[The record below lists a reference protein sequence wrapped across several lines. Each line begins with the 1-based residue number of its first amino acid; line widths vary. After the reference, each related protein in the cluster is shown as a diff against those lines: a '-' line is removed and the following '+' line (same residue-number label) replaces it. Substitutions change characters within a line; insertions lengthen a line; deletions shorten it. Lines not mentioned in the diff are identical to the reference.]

1 MDLEPESRVGGYRLI
16 RVVGEGG
23 FGVVYLAEQLEP
35 VKRLVALKI
44 IKLGMDTR
52 QVVGRFQAER
62 QALALMDHPGIARV
76 FDAGATETGRPYF
89 VMEFVEGVPITRYAD
104 QQRLSIAERL
114 ELFMKVCDA
123 VQHAHQKGVIHRDLK
138 PSNILVAAQ
147 QGQATPKIIDFG
159 LAKATHAELTD
170 KSLITQFQQLIGT
183 PAYMSP
189 EQVEWGAVDVD
200 TRSDIYS
207 LGVLLYELLT
217 GTTPFD
223 TRELLRGGMAET
235 ARRIREQDPP
245 RPSARLRSANSAEL
259 AAVARRRHVS
269 PEKLPGQVQGDL
281 DCIVMKA
288 LEKNRMRRYET
299 ANALAL
305 DIRRH
310 LSSEPVRARPP
321 TALYQFQKLVGRN
334 KLVFA
339 SAAAVV
345 AALAIGLGI
354 ASVALV
360 KERLARQ
367 LASNRAEESRQ
378 RLVRLNVATG
388 NKLVDE
394 GDDFNALLWFVEAL
408 RLDEGDAAR
417 SDVHRRRIGSILRRA
432 PQLTHLW
439 WHEDGVLSVQ
449 FSPDGQRVAS
459 ASWDRTARIW
469 DARTGLLAAPIFRND
484 TRLQDVRFTL
494 DGRRILT
501 MDVDGRVRLWDAQ
514 TGQPF
519 GPALPTAAHWEA
531 LDLSRDGR
539 WFLAGVTNGVQLFD
553 ATNGAALGPV
563 IPMSNIIHVLR
574 FSPDGRSALAGGEKE
589 VARIL
594 EMPSGR
600 TRWKLA
606 GTAGLQ
612 AAGFSPDAR
621 RVATV
626 TLREL
631 LVWDTSTGELAWPA
645 TRPGGDLM
653 ACQFSPDSQWLGVA
667 SWNRFA
673 RLFDAATGVPVG
685 VPMRHPNPVSD
696 CPFSPDG
703 RWLMTA
709 SRDGTARVW
718 RPQTGEPLS
727 PPLPHASGVFA
738 VGFAPDSARLV
749 TSSQDHSVRV
759 WDLCTNA
766 AARLSL
772 RHPQPVRRVQFSP
785 EGTRLLTVA
794 DDTEA
799 RIWDAQS
806 GALLV
811 RLPHQHRVV
820 AASFS
825 HDGQRVVTGTSG
837 GSVSLWDARRAVE
850 LIPTLQ
856 LSNGISEVA
865 FSPDGQRFLTAGGE
879 RARVWSAL
887 TGEAVTAWLTH
898 SNSILH
904 AAFSPDGRRVVTA
917 GLDSIAQI
925 WDAQT
930 GAPVCPPMKH
940 PSRVAWA
947 AFSPEGRRVVT
958 ACDDPQEVPRF
969 AQVWDAETGHSLG
982 PPLRHDNGVT
992 HAEFS
997 PDGKRVVTASTD
1009 DHAMIWDSQTGQ
1021 ALVAQLQHQ
1030 DDLPHAFFSPDGRLL
1045 LTVSFDHTAR
1055 VWDGMT
1061 GAPVTAPLAHEG
1073 RVLFGAWSPSGREV
1087 ATGGDDGT
1095 VRVWDVSPSPATLTQ
1110 LRREAELLSAH
1121 RIEADL
1127 GSVPLTAE
1135 EMKQRWAERKRP

>member
-1 MDLEPESRVGGYRLI
+1 MDLEPDGRVGGYRLI
-16 RVVGEGG
+16 RPVGEGG

-35 VKRLVALKI
+35 VKRQVALKI

-52 QVVGRFQAER
+52 QVVARFEAER

-89 VMEFVEGVPITRYAD
+89 VMEFVEGVPITHYAD
-104 QQRLSIAERL
+104 QQRLAIAERL
-114 ELFMKVCDA
+114 ELFIKVCDA
-123 VQHAHQKGVIHRDLK
+123 VQHAHQKGVIHRDIK
-138 PSNILVAAQ
+138 PSNILVAV
-147 QGQATPKIIDFG
+147 QGTPKIIDFG
-159 LAKATHAELTD
+159 LVKATHAELTD
-170 KSLITQFQQLIGT
+170 KTLITQFQQLIGT

-217 GTTPFD
+217 GWTPFD
-223 TRELLRGGMAET
+223 TRELLRGGMGEA

-245 RPSARLRSANSAEL
+245 KPSARLRSANPVEL
-259 AAVARRRHVS
+259 AEVARRRQVS
-269 PEKLPGQVQGDL
+269 PEKMPRQLHGDL

-310 LSSEPVRARPP
+310 LNSEPVRARPP

-334 KLVFA
+334 KLAVA
-339 SAAAVV
+339 SAAAVMS
-345 AALAIGLGI
+345 ALVIGLGI
-354 ASVALV
+354 ATVALV
-360 KERLARQ
+360 KERRARQ

-417 SDVHRRRIGSILRRA
+417 TDIHRRRIGSILRRA
-432 PQLTHLW
+432 PQLTRLW
-439 WHEDGVLSVQ
+439 WHEDQVLSVQ
-449 FSPDGQRVAS
+449 FSPDGRRVVS

-469 DARTGLLAAPIFRND
+469 DSRTGQLAAPILQND
-484 TRLQDVRFTL
+484 TGLEDVRFTL

-501 MDVDGRVRLWDAQ
+501 MDPDGRVRLWDAQ

-563 IPMSNIIHVLR
+563 IPLSNIIQVLR
-574 FSPDGRSALAGGEKE
+574 FSPDGRSALVGGERDD
-589 VARIL
+589 ARIL
-594 EMPSGR
+594 ETPSGR

-606 GTAGLQ
+606 GTAGLHV
-612 AAGFSPDAR
+612 ASFSPDAR
-621 RVATV
+621 RVATA
-626 TLREL
+626 TRTEL
-631 LVWDTSTGELAWPA
+631 FVWDTSTGELVWPV
-645 TRPGGDLM
+645 TRPGGDMM
-653 ACQFSPDSQWLGVA
+653 ACRFSPDSQWLAVA
-667 SWNRFA
+667 SWDRFA
-673 RLFDAATGVPVG
+673 RLFDAATGAPVG
-685 VPMRHPNPVSD
+685 VPMRHPNPVTD

-703 RWLMTA
+703 RCLATA
-709 SRDGTARVW
+709 SRDGTARAW
-718 RPQTGEPLS
+718 SPQTGEPLS
-727 PPLPHASGVFA
+727 PPLPHAGGVFA
-738 VGFAPDSARLV
+738 VSFAPDSARLV
-749 TSSQDHSVRV
+749 TASQDHSLRV
-759 WDLCTNA
+759 WELRTNG
-766 AARLSL
+766 AARLTL

-785 EGTRLLTVA
+785 DGTRLLTVA
-794 DDTEA
+794 SDTEA
-799 RIWDAQS
+799 RIWDAEN
-806 GALLV
+806 GELLA
-811 RLPHQHRVV
+811 RLPHKHRVL

-825 HDGQRVVTGTSG
+825 PDGQCVVTGTSG
-837 GSVSLWDARRAVE
+837 GSVSLWDASRAVE
-850 LIPTLQ
+850 LIPTRQ
-856 LSNGISEVA
+856 LSNAISTVA
-865 FSPDGQRFLTAGGE
+865 FSLDGQRFLSAGAE

-887 TGEAVTAWLTH
+887 TGEAVTPWLAH
-898 SNSILH
+898 SNSIVH
-904 AAFSPDGRRVVTA
+904 AAFSPNGRCVVTG
-917 GLDSIAQI
+917 GLDAMAQV

-930 GAPVCPPMKH
+930 GAPVGPPLKH
-940 PSRVAWA
+940 PCGVAWA
-947 AFSPEGRRVVT
+947 AFSADGRRVVT
-958 ACDDPQEVPRF
+958 ACTDTQEVPRF
-969 AQVWDAETGHSLG
+969 AQVWDAATGQPIG
-982 PPLRHDNGVT
+982 PPLRHDAGVV

-997 PDGKRVVTASTD
+997 PDGKRVVTCSID

-1030 DDLPHAFFSPDGRLL
+1030 DDVLHAFFSPDGRLL
-1045 LTVSFDHTAR
+1045 LTVSWDHTAR
-1055 VWDGMT
+1055 VWDATT
-1061 GAPVTAPLAHEG
+1061 GEPVTAPLAHEG
-1073 RVLFGAWSPSGREV
+1073 RVLFASWGPSGREV
-1087 ATGGDDGT
+1087 ATGGEDGM
-1095 VRVWDVSPSPATLTQ
+1095 VRVWDVSPSPATLTE
-1110 LRREAELLSAH
+1110 LKREAELLSAH

-1135 EMKQRWAERKRP
+1135 EIKQRWAERKGP